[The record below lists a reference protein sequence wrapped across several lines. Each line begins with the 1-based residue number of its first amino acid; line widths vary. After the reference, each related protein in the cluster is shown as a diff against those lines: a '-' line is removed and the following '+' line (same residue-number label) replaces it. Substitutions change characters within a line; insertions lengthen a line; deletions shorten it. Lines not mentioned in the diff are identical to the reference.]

1 MGLSGRSFILL
12 SSRSFHLESTLPHIR
27 KSKTVLD
34 SGFYTVDSGLQVV
47 DSLSVD
53 LGSQIPM
60 QSTPDNSN
68 LQGKL
73 KIRLELWAV

>member
-1 MGLSGRSFILL
+1 MKLSGRSFILL

-34 SGFYTVDSGLQVV
+34 SGFYTVVSGLQVV

-60 QSTPDNSN
+60 QSTPDNFKGN
-68 LQGKL
+68 
-73 KIRLELWAV
+73 